1 MEKPNKQEGESLFNF
16 AHPPVAEDAV
26 VSQGG
31 QMNLAD
37 ESDNSMIMKI
47 FQKIQSTLIDRDHF
61 LFIEEDWL
69 YNKEILSPPEIKKA
83 TEFNLSSRLTI
94 IIARMKWNPCWN
106 WR

>member
-1 MEKPNKQEGESLFNF
+1 MEKPNKQEDESLFNF

-26 VSQGG
+26 AGQGG
-31 QMNLAD
+31 LMNLAD

-69 YNKEILSPPEIKKA
+69 YHN
-83 TEFNLSSRLTI
+83 
-94 IIARMKWNPCWN
+94 
-106 WR
+106 